1 MKKKTYIS
9 IETNECK
16 WQTWTSHG
24 LAMLGLSGR
33 TKMGA
38 LGCSLIHPF

>member
-16 WQTWTSHG
+16 WQTWPGHG
-24 LAMLGLSGR
+24 PAVLGWRGR
-33 TKMGA
+33 TKVGA
-38 LGCSLIHPF
+38 LGALVPP